1 MSSSMPNHFNI
12 HVCWLKQVNLNPWKD
27 LQVASGLAQ
36 PMYKS
41 LEILNQ

>member
-1 MSSSMPNHFNI
+1 MPNHFNI
-12 HVCWLKQVNLNPWKD
+12 HVGLSKSTLNPWKD